1 MLFHTVL
8 PQMEKRDIYKKLCA
22 DAKLPTPSQVALEVM
37 RLCYSESSSLQDIA
51 RVVETDPALSAEIL
65 KYANSALLGS
75 SLSVASV
82 QRAAVKIGIRGLV
95 SLALSF
101 SLLAQP
107 DCGECAGFNY
117 HKFWSK
123 SLAQA
128 VAARSIASLHGSI
141 DPDEVF
147 TCALLSHIGELA
159 FASAFAGEY
168 AEILAK
174 DLNPMDLLA
183 AEEKA
188 FELNQH
194 ELTAEMFHDWGL
206 PRKFGMAAHLH
217 ELHPSGENEDAE
229 IGELVEI
236 LYLARQIAHICLLD
250 LPLAQSFDSIERLA
264 EKQGIQPDDFGD
276 FFGQIVQL
284 WQDWGHLFQIST
296 QQCPLYHQIKALDT
310 ASYEEQLPDRPEA
323 EILVLAVDDDPLT
336 LLNLNRILT
345 SDTRKVITAED
356 GEEALRLAE
365 EMRPEIVITDW
376 RMPRLD
382 GLDLCRA
389 LRSATATQHTY
400 IIMLTGIEADDEL
413 VQAFDAGA
421 DDYVVKPFTPKVLEA
436 RVRSGERLIRH
447 QRTINN
453 DREVIQKYAASLS
466 LANRKL
472 HNMAMTD
479 ALTGLPN
486 RRSAL
491 ARIKDVIA
499 ESSRYN
505 EKLSCIMIDIDH
517 FKNINDTHGHENG
530 DIVLKETARVFSRN
544 ARSYDM
550 VSRMGGE
557 EFLVI
562 STRSDRSD
570 SLQLAERLRAAV
582 EKHAVLL
589 HDGNTSATVT
599 ISVGV
604 ATWSEKYANGGD
616 LIQAADNAM
625 YRAKRNG
632 RNRVET
638 D

>member
-1 MLFHTVL
+1 
-8 PQMEKRDIYKKLCA
+8 MEKREIYKKLSA
-22 DAKLPTPSQVALEVM
+22 DAKLPTPSQVALEIM

-51 RVVETDPALSAEIL
+51 KVVETDPALSAEIL

-75 SLSVASV
+75 SIPVASV

-107 DCGECAGFNY
+107 DCSECAGFNY

-128 VAARSIASLHGSI
+128 VAARAIASLHDTF

-159 FASAFAGEY
+159 LASAFANEY

-174 DLNPMDLLA
+174 DLSPRDLLE
-183 AEEKA
+183 AEEKT

-206 PRKFGMAAHLH
+206 PRKFGTAAQLH
-217 ELHPSGENEDAE
+217 ELYLPPGENGDDE

-236 LYLARQIAHICLLD
+236 LYLARQIANICLLD
-250 LPLAQSFDSIERLA
+250 LPLAQSFDCIEQIA
-264 EKQGIQPDDFGD
+264 GKHGIQPDDFGD
-276 FFGQIVQL
+276 FFGQIVHV
-284 WQDWGHLFQIST
+284 WQEWGYLFQIST
-296 QQCPLYHQIKALDT
+296 HQCPLYHQIKALDA
-310 ASYEEQLPDRPEA
+310 ASQEEQVLDRPEV

-336 LLNLNRILT
+336 LLNLSRILT
-345 SDTRKVITAED
+345 SDRRKVITAED
-356 GEEALRLAE
+356 GQDALRLAE
-365 EMRPEIVITDW
+365 EMRPDMVITDW

-389 LRSATATQHTY
+389 LRATNATQHTY
-400 IIMLTGIEADDEL
+400 LIMLTGIEADDEL

-447 QRTINN
+447 QRTIND

-472 HNMAMTD
+472 QTMAMTD

-491 ARIKDVIA
+491 ARMKDVIA
-499 ESSRYN
+499 ESSRYS
-505 EKLSCIMIDIDH
+505 ETLSCIMIDIDH
-517 FKNINDTHGHENG
+517 FKNINDTYGHDNG
-530 DIVLKETARVFSRN
+530 DIVLKEVARVFSRN

-562 STRSDRSD
+562 STRSDRAE

-582 EKHAVLL
+582 ENHAILL
-589 HDGNTSATVT
+589 HDGTTSTTVT

-604 ATWSEKYANGGD
+604 ATWNERYAGGGD

-632 RNRVET
+632 RNRVESAWT
-638 D
+638 AG